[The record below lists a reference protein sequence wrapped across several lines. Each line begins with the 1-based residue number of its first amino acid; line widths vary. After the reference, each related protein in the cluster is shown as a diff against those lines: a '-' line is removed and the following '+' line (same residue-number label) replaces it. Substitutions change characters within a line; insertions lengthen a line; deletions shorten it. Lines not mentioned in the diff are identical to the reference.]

1 MSSETQTDEYKKL
14 CRRIKKLE
22 REVKARNSLAIDY
35 EVEMDNKISNLYNTL
50 KIVSAKLGVD
60 MDYDYRKANIKKRSK
75 RKKNKSRKKRKT
87 KRKSK

>member
-1 MSSETQTDEYKKL
+1 MSSETQIDEYKKL
-14 CRRIKKLE
+14 SRRIKKLE
-22 REVKARNSLAIDY
+22 REVKARNALAIDY
-35 EVEMDNKISNLYNTL
+35 ELEMDNKISNLYNTL

-87 KRKSK
+87 RRN

>member
-1 MSSETQTDEYKKL
+1 
-14 CRRIKKLE
+14 
-22 REVKARNSLAIDY
+22 
-35 EVEMDNKISNLYNTL
+35 MDNKISNLYNTL

-87 KRKSK
+87 RRN

>member
-1 MSSETQTDEYKKL
+1 MSSETRGKRLKNIEGRLKRLEDKYDLSLDYEIETDE
-14 CRRIKKLE
+14 
-22 REVKARNSLAIDY
+22 
-35 EVEMDNKISNLYNTL
+35 KISNLYNTL

-87 KRKSK
+87 RRN